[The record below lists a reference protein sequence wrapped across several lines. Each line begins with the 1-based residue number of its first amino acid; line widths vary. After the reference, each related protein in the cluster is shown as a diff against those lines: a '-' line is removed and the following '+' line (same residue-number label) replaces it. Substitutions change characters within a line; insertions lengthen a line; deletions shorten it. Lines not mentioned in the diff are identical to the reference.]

1 MDQDPGT
8 QVPVQGGDDQVPTDP
23 TLGNTPSE
31 TPDEVVGSTA
41 GDGDVT
47 GNVEAPDEDVNKED
61 GVA

>member
-1 MDQDPGT
+1 MEPNT
-8 QVPVQGGDDQVPTDP
+8 QIPVQGGDDTTPTDP
-23 TLGNTPSE
+23 TVGNVPEE

-61 GVA
+61 GAA